1 MYDFF
6 KNLNNTEYDE
16 NDLPA
21 ADENIGEF
29 NNEILNDKIT
39 QDEIMTCIK
48 NLKNGKCAGIDN
60 IINEYI
66 KIHQNPINNVWL
78 TKTVQFTLEDQYKQT
93 WSSEVHTTSKCLNYR
108 MFKTVHKFE
117 NYLIDLPLKLR
128 KYFIDFRLCN
138 HSLPI
143 ETGRW
148 RRIDQRLR
156 KCNLC

>member
-93 WSSEVHTTSKCLNYR
+93 WSSEVHTT
-108 MFKTVHKFE
+108 
-117 NYLIDLPLKLR
+117 
-128 KYFIDFRLCN
+128 
-138 HSLPI
+138 
-143 ETGRW
+143 
-148 RRIDQRLR
+148 
-156 KCNLC
+156 